1 MTTTATA
8 PKLVG
13 PVKGGGFKGAVAFEW
28 TKFWSVRATWW
39 NLTVGL
45 LLTVGFAAMVGASA
59 DASAKKGVDVTM
71 PAPHHASQAFL
82 ISQLAIVVL
91 ATLALTSEY
100 SSGSIRT
107 TLQSVPKRGRM
118 LRCKTLVIGAVVV
131 AAGFVFSLLGTL
143 VAAPLMGEHGDYTG
157 GQLLGTALGAGV
169 YLGLLAVMAIGLGTV
184 LRSAAG
190 TITTLIMV
198 LLALPQLMASSA
210 PSGWRPPPTTCQRR
224 RHRPA
229 DPGQR
234 PLRRRSRP
242 AGPRAVG
249 TGRLRR
255 RLRGPAPPRRLGSP
269 YSAPAEHEGPH
280 SARRCAAP
288 SPCPRERGR
297 RAIAVR

>member
-1 MTTTATA
+1 MTTTTA
-8 PKLVG
+8 PELVG
-13 PVKGGGFKGAVAFEW
+13 PAEGGGFTGAVAFEW

-39 NLTVGL
+39 NLAVGL

-118 LRCKTLVIGAVVV
+118 LRAKTLVVAAVVV
-131 AAGFVFSLLGTL
+131 VAGIVLSLLGTL
-143 VAAPLMGEHGDYTG
+143 VAAPLMGGHGAYTG
-157 GQLLGTALGAGV
+157 GQLLGTAIGAGV
-169 YLGLLAVMAIGLGTV
+169 YLALLAVTAIGLGTV

-198 LLALPQLMASSA
+198 LLALPQLMGVVGADWLETASDYM
-210 PSGWRPPPTTCQRR
+210 PSVAGTVLLTQDG
-224 RHRPA
+224 
-229 DPGQR
+229 DPYGGGTALLVLAVWALAGHLAGAAV
-234 PLRRRSRP
+234 LRRRD
-242 AGPRAVG
+242 A
-249 TGRLRR
+249 
-255 RLRGPAPPRRLGSP
+255 
-269 YSAPAEHEGPH
+269 
-280 SARRCAAP
+280 
-288 SPCPRERGR
+288 
-297 RAIAVR
+297 